1 MNKTLIAALL
11 CVAGG
16 VANAAG
22 TLKVCAADNE
32 MPYANERGEGFEDRI
47 AERLAAAMDMK
58 VERVGFSDP
67 RYVVRDLLDKGKCD
81 VMIGV
86 DAGDPRVATTRSYY
100 RSSYVFV
107 TRADYGHEVT
117 SWDSPVMQQA
127 HIGVVPSTPAEVML
141 VQIGRYPDSFRYMM
155 SLGGNKA
162 PRNRYVRYDTEKLIR
177 DLAAGEID
185 VAVAWAP
192 AVARYIKTAPVP
204 LKVSTVPPQATK
216 SNGEI
221 VNFHFDTSIA
231 VRKDDKAL
239 LARIE
244 AALARSRDEIEAVL
258 RAEGIQMLPP
268 DPVASGKTGSGESL
282 DTADV
287 VMDAGRTPTQ
297 PASPAAKGN
306 KDSKG

>member
-11 CVAGG
+11 CALGSVAH
-16 VANAAG
+16 ASG

-47 AERLAAAMDMK
+47 AAKLAAAMDMK
-58 VERVGFSDP
+58 LERVGFSDP

-107 TRADYGHEVT
+107 TRADLGHDVT
-117 SWDSPVMQQA
+117 GWDSPVMQQA
-127 HIGVVPSTPAEVML
+127 HIGVVPGTPAETML

-192 AVARYIKTAPVP
+192 SVARYIKSSPVP
-204 LKVSTVPPQATK
+204 LKVTTVPPQATK
-216 SNGEI
+216 SNGEP
-221 VNFHFDTSIA
+221 VNFHFDTAIA
-231 VRKDDKAL
+231 VRKDDSAL

-244 AALARSRDEIEAVL
+244 AALAQSREDIEAVL

-268 DPVASGKTGSGESL
+268 NPVAEGK
-282 DTADV
+282 
-287 VMDAGRTPTQ
+287 
-297 PASPAAKGN
+297 

>member
-1 MNKTLIAALL
+1 MKKTLIAALL
-11 CVAGG
+11 CALGG
-16 VANAAG
+16 VAHAAG

-47 AERLAAAMDMK
+47 AEKLAAAMDMK
-58 VERVGFSDP
+58 LERVGFSDP

-81 VMIGV
+81 VMVGV
-86 DAGDPRVATTRSYY
+86 DAGDPRVATTRAYY
-100 RSSYVFV
+100 RSTYVFV
-107 TRADYGHEVT
+107 TRADFGHEVT

-127 HIGVVPSTPAEVML
+127 HIGVVPGTPAEVML

-192 AVARYIKTAPVP
+192 SVARYVKNSPVP
-204 LKVSTVPPQATK
+204 LKVTTVPAEAKK
-216 SNGEI
+216 SNGET
-221 VNFHFDTSIA
+221 VSFHFDTSIA
-231 VRKDDKAL
+231 VRKSDTAL
-239 LARIE
+239 LGRIE
-244 AALARSRDEIEAVL
+244 AALEKTRGDIESVL
-258 RAEGIQMLPP
+258 RAEGIQPLPP
-268 DPVASGKTGSGESL
+268 NPVADGRSDSRSPGSGPAESHASHE
-282 DTADV
+282 TT
-287 VMDAGRTPTQ
+287 R
-297 PASPAAKGN
+297 PASRAAEDN